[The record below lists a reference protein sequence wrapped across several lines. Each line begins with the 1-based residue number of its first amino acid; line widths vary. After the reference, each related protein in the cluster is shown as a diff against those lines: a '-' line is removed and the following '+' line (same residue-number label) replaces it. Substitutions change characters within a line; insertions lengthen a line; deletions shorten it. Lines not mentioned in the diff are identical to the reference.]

1 MRWLQTE
8 YLLKGLYLGLL
19 ALVGLRAATK
29 GHYWQTPVFVTLFTL
44 GGLAFALGAAAYGKF
59 RQGYEVI
66 GRLFAFVLF
75 LLLES
80 PTLGY
85 AGILLGTAAGAAALH
100 LLGDD
105 NNLLLATVGGGLA
118 LGVLFRVLRQQRNHW
133 ARIGLS
139 LAMGAALVGGAV
151 YFLEEV
157 GRQLD

>member
-59 RQGYEVI
+59 RQGYEVK

-80 PTLGY
+80 PTLVY

-100 LLGDD
+100 LLGD
-105 NNLLLATVGGGLA
+105 ARSFVAAVGGGVA
-118 LGVLFRVLRQQRNHW
+118 LGMLFGVLRQLADRR
-133 ARIGLS
+133 ARLGLS
-139 LAMGAALVGGAV
+139 LAMGAALVGAAIA
-151 YFLEEV
+151 YLATREEN
-157 GRQLD
+157 GQ